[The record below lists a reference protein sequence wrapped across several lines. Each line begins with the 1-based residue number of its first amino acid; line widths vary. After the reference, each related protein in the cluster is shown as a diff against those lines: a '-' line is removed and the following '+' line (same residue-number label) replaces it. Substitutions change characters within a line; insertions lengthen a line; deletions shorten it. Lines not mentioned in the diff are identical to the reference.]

1 MADAN
6 AIMMMVQDKLPKDSM
21 GQITLRDKL
30 DTLSEAKKDELMR
43 TLPMLDLKNPTLVFW
58 VGSFLFGEFG
68 VGRFM
73 IGDKVLGA
81 IRLALALFFYL
92 FLMIYAESESG
103 IAAFLV
109 VILILAVRGW
119 WVVDLFL
126 TGKKLR
132 QQNLD
137 KILQAIK

>member
-1 MADAN
+1 MDTN
-6 AIMMMVQDKLPKDSM
+6 SIIMMLQDKLPKNPSEQM
-21 GQITLRDKL
+21 ALRDKL
-30 DTLSEAKKDELMR
+30 DKLSASKRDELMR
-43 TLPMLDLKNPTLVFW
+43 NLALLDLKNPTLVFW

-73 IGDKVLGA
+73 IGNKVLGA

-92 FLMIYAESESG
+92 FLMIYTESESG
-103 IAAFLV
+103 IAAFLAV
-109 VILILAVRGW
+109 VLLLAVRGW
-119 WVVDLFL
+119 WIADLFL

-137 KILQAIK
+137 KVLQAIG